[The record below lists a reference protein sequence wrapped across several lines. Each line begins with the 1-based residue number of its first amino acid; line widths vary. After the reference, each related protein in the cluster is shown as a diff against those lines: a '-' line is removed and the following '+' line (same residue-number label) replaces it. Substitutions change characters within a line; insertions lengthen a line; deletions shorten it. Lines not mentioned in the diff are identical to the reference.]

1 LREDELE
8 TLVEAAACGVLAAVM
23 QPEDAGGEDI
33 VDGGGRL
40 CFVGGDDGPGLL
52 AFEERAAGVGG
63 AEGLFEIH
71 GGAEGVGFV
80 AGEVA
85 LEDALEGPEIA
96 GAGAVAGGGSAAVG
110 GGYELEELGLG
121 LAEALGVEAE
131 GAGAWLRGEDAA
143 DEVSLFRPEVEGA
156 AVVVGG
162 EGVFGGAEV
171 EEDAAVFEDG
181 SFGVGFEE
189 GGDGRGDLGRGL
201 VVRGRGSER
210 GHG

>member
-1 LREDELE
+1 
-8 TLVEAAACGVLAAVM
+8 
-23 QPEDAGGEDI
+23 
-33 VDGGGRL
+33 
-40 CFVGGDDGPGLL
+40 
-52 AFEERAAGVGG
+52 
-63 AEGLFEIH
+63 
-71 GGAEGVGFV
+71 
-80 AGEVA
+80 VA

-201 VVRGRGSER
+201 GIRGGGSGR
-210 GHG
+210 GHGVKVAFCVLELERVRERTSPAASSWADNPLCSEAVTGSIYESEDG